1 MNEMQKRYE
10 KEIEELALASNRL
23 AQLGYVAS
31 HGGNLSYRVEED
43 IILITPTKVA
53 KRKVNFDNICIIKLN
68 GEVLFASKGV
78 KPTGE
83 TPLHTHIFKKRP
95 DINALVHAHPPTL
108 TGFAIAHSDLLTKA
122 ILPEPVLEL
131 GPVLS
136 IRYEEPLTD
145 KLAYAIEEVIDR
157 TNAFLME
164 NHGVMVM
171 SYDGAERA
179 LDLLEMLEAMAMS
192 ILVANQLGN
201 IAYIPDYEL
210 KNLDNVC
217 KTRNLPCP
225 GKPGKFLSILD
236 AYKIPSE

>member
-1 MNEMQKRYE
+1 MNELQRKFE
-10 KEIEELALASNRL
+10 KEIEELAFASNRL

-43 IILITPTKVA
+43 VILITPTKVP
-53 KRKVNFDNICIIKLN
+53 KRKVDFNSICIIGLN
-68 GEVLFASKGV
+68 GEILFAGNGV

-83 TPLHTHIFKKRP
+83 TPLHTYVYKKRP
-95 DINALVHAHPPTL
+95 DIKALVHAHPPIL

-122 ILPEPVLEL
+122 ILPEPILEL

-136 IRYEEPLTD
+136 TRYEEPLTD
-145 KLAYAIEEVIDR
+145 KLAFVIEEVIDR

-171 SYDGAERA
+171 SYDGVERA

-192 ILVANQLGN
+192 ILVASQLGN
-201 IAYIPDYEL
+201 IEYIPDHEL

-217 KTRNLPCP
+217 KARNLPYP
-225 GKPGKFLSILD
+225 GKPGIFSSISE
-236 AYKIPSE
+236 AYKTPSE